1 MTMKARMMRVAPVV
15 AAGMAMLGAVFIVGE
30 RIEKGFIAER
40 EAARSVHA
48 AVSHVE
54 LQSLHAQSEA
64 LAFIIEPNLA
74 ALDAHDAISAA
85 FAAETVVLH
94 EHLVEMGERAE
105 DEALGR
111 MSEAFSAYHVAFA
124 AYAAVA
130 LTLGLDEETGL
141 RGSLRSSVDDV
152 EAALER
158 IDAPQMMV
166 KMRMMRRHEKN
177 FTVRV
182 DQKYVD
188 RLNDRV
194 TEFQAFGPELFASPA
209 QHAEVNRFLASYQAN
224 FLRYAA
230 KMLEAKRAFVA
241 LNLAAELLTPEFE
254 ALRNMSI
261 KSEAAANAAAV
272 TTSQVRL
279 GLVLVVMSVLIWG
292 LWRYVSQLAKGIAGP
307 LVETAEALEAM
318 AEGREGA
325 ALGSRGRDDELGR
338 IARAFEALGTRT
350 RTEVEAR
357 AAVVQ
362 KAAEHERAAALA
374 EAERAKA
381 EADAFEANVK
391 VIGSALERLSTGDL
405 SARIGAELGANF
417 SAIRNAFNS
426 SMERLDDLVC
436 RIQSASASIVDAT
449 DSISADAQDLTGR
462 AASQAASLEETAATI
477 EELSATITA
486 NASNAKKAND
496 AVAQTAA
503 RAMAGGAVVREA
515 VEAMALI
522 ERSSGKISEI
532 ITVIDSIAFQTNL
545 LALNAAVEAARAGES
560 GKGFAVVASEVR
572 TLAQRSSAAA
582 QDITGLIEESAG
594 HVSQGARLVR
604 ESGEALT
611 AINGAISGVSE
622 NIADIN
628 EASAAQAEGVSDIAS
643 TISHL
648 DQMTQKSAD
657 MAQKSAGG
665 AGELAL
671 EADALLELISFFQVG
686 DERGQRRVA

>member
-1 MTMKARMMRVAPVV
+1 M
-15 AAGMAMLGAVFIVGE
+15 
-30 RIEKGFIAER
+30 
-40 EAARSVHA
+40 
-48 AVSHVE
+48 
-54 LQSLHAQSEA
+54 
-64 LAFIIEPNLA
+64 
-74 ALDAHDAISAA
+74 
-85 FAAETVVLH
+85 
-94 EHLVEMGERAE
+94 
-105 DEALGR
+105 
-111 MSEAFSAYHVAFA
+111 
-124 AYAAVA
+124 
-130 LTLGLDEETGL
+130 
-141 RGSLRSSVDDV
+141 
-152 EAALER
+152 
-158 IDAPQMMV
+158 
-166 KMRMMRRHEKN
+166 
-177 FTVRV
+177 
-182 DQKYVD
+182 
-188 RLNDRV
+188 
-194 TEFQAFGPELFASPA
+194 
-209 QHAEVNRFLASYQAN
+209 
-224 FLRYAA
+224 
-230 KMLEAKRAFVA
+230 
-241 LNLAAELLTPEFE
+241 
-254 ALRNMSI
+254 
-261 KSEAAANAAAV
+261 
-272 TTSQVRL
+272 
-279 GLVLVVMSVLIWG
+279 
-292 LWRYVSQLAKGIAGP
+292 
-307 LVETAEALEAM
+307 
-318 AEGREGA
+318 
-325 ALGSRGRDDELGR
+325 
-338 IARAFEALGTRT
+338 
-350 RTEVEAR
+350 
-357 AAVVQ
+357 
-362 KAAEHERAAALA
+362 
-374 EAERAKA
+374 
-381 EADAFEANVK
+381 
-391 VIGSALERLSTGDL
+391 
-405 SARIGAELGANF
+405 
-417 SAIRNAFNS
+417 
-426 SMERLDDLVC
+426 
-436 RIQSASASIVDAT
+436 
-449 DSISADAQDLTGR
+449 
-462 AASQAASLEETAATI
+462 
-477 EELSATITA
+477 SATITA